1 MDTTGR
7 KATSASPV
15 NRLGSGWDSGKRQ
28 IAAPRF
34 NRLSGTCGIDGDV
47 VVIATADLNQPASM
61 EFVMKL
67 FSLCAA
73 VMVAGVLIAAPVYA
87 QQAPTKQ
94 KTDGDG
100 LTQVGPGS
108 KAYKQKTDGD
118 GLTQVGPGSKAYK
131 QKTDGDG
138 LTQVGPGSKAYKQKT
153 QSFSHANGSPVGI
166 AKQN

>member
-1 MDTTGR
+1 MH
-7 KATSASPV
+7 
-15 NRLGSGWDSGKRQ
+15 
-28 IAAPRF
+28 
-34 NRLSGTCGIDGDV
+34 GDV

-67 FSLCAA
+67 FSLSAA
-73 VMVAGVLIAAPVYA
+73 MMVAGVLIAAPVYA
-87 QQAPTKQ
+87 QAPTKQ

-131 QKTDGDG
+131 QRTDGDG
-138 LTQVGPGSKAYKQKT
+138 LAQVGPGSKAYKQNT
-153 QSFSHANGSPVGI
+153 QSLSHADGSPMGL